1 MAPVFSK
8 EKKAMYKE
16 IIPSNCTYHEIIN
29 WSKPRSNYL
38 NTLFLLGF
46 KVGHPWFTHGQV
58 HLFWPNLQYIMELRH
73 YLNWQRTIWLKR
85 SESSID
91 VVNSSS
97 LESKCRFF
105 SSVQEYFEI
114 KEDIKNILTRVKF
127 IVKTV

>member
-1 MAPVFSK
+1 M
-8 EKKAMYKE
+8 
-16 IIPSNCTYHEIIN
+16 
-29 WSKPRSNYL
+29 
-38 NTLFLLGF
+38 
-46 KVGHPWFTHGQV
+46 
-58 HLFWPNLQYIMELRH
+58 
-73 YLNWQRTIWLKR
+73 KR

-127 IVKTV
+127 IVKTVQINENHRQSNIKLEKKVDKCINLHVKERHPGQNPF